1 MFLECSFM
9 LNAAPVTNAF
19 LSKKC
24 FFTWLSKCFF
34 LMFFFYILTIFLF
47 YRLFDNVLIKMY
59 SLRGRR
65 GDKKA
70 LNEKKISKVMA
81 SKWILFIY
89 MFFLMSQKINW
100 VSYLPFPF
108 YITNHKKIKF
118 LKKVWNLDNKFVIEM
133 H

>member
-1 MFLECSFM
+1 
-9 LNAAPVTNAF
+9 
-19 LSKKC
+19 
-24 FFTWLSKCFF
+24 
-34 LMFFFYILTIFLF
+34 
-47 YRLFDNVLIKMY
+47 MY

>member
-24 FFTWLSKCFF
+24 LFTWLSKCFF
-34 LMFFFYILTIFLF
+34 LFFFYILTIFLF
-47 YRLFDNVLIKMY
+47 YRLIDNVLIKKY
-59 SLRGRR
+59 SLHSRR

>member
-24 FFTWLSKCFF
+24 LFTWLSKCFF
-34 LMFFFYILTIFLF
+34 LFFFYILTIFLF
-47 YRLFDNVLIKMY
+47 YRLIDNVLIKKY
-59 SLRGRR
+59 SLHSRR

-108 YITNHKKIKF
+108 YITNHKKKIF

>member
-9 LNAAPVTNAF
+9 LNAAPVINAF

-24 FFTWLSKCFF
+24 LFTWLSKCFF
-34 LMFFFYILTIFLF
+34 LFFFYILTIFLF
-47 YRLFDNVLIKMY
+47 YRLIDNVLIKKY
-59 SLRGRR
+59 SLHSRR

-81 SKWILFIY
+81 SKWSLFIY

>member
-24 FFTWLSKCFF
+24 LFTWLSKCFF
-34 LMFFFYILTIFLF
+34 LFFFYILTIFLF
-47 YRLFDNVLIKMY
+47 YRLIDNVLIKKF
-59 SLRGRR
+59 SLHSRR